1 MKKYHQSKCNQ
12 CSSQFNCMQTH
23 CHSCL
28 PRKEQT
34 FNIDSMRLSS
44 KHTSYT
50 KLILLLVAIPIL
62 ILVFWIN
69 WSEFVYAVFSNL
81 IFLWIIQILWK
92 FHYIKIDL
100 RYSCL
105 DIWRKKKC
113 EFCSEPKNVC
123 EFFSKSKHKIEWK
136 TNCSDFNLKTK
147 WTTYKYITGSA
158 INQFIS
164 HCNRKKTG

>member
-105 DIWRKKKC
+105 DIWRKK
-113 EFCSEPKNVC
+113 SVNSVRNPKMYVNSFLNPNIKLNGKQIVQI
-123 EFFSKSKHKIEWK
+123 STWK
-136 TNCSDFNLKTK
+136 QNEQH
-147 WTTYKYITGSA
+147 
-158 INQFIS
+158 INI
-164 HCNRKKTG
+164 

>member
-1 MKKYHQSKCNQ
+1 MFESIQLYANTLPFLFA
-12 CSSQFNCMQTH
+12 SQRTNFQYWFHAIEFKAHVVYQIDPTFGGNPHFNF
-23 CHSCL
+23 SFL
-28 PRKEQT
+28 DKLKR
-34 FNIDSMRLSS
+34 IRLCGFFESD
-44 KHTSYT
+44 
-50 KLILLLVAIPIL
+50 
-62 ILVFWIN
+62 F
-69 WSEFVYAVFSNL
+69 FVDNSNSL
-81 IFLWIIQILWK
+81 KISLHKDWFKIFMFRHLK
-92 FHYIKIDL
+92 
-100 RYSCL
+100 
-105 DIWRKKKC
+105 KKKC